1 MDASFPF
8 VARHG
13 RYDIPFGRRK
23 LDYIVRETN
32 PSGRMMW
39 MKNILEI
46 ISRSFLPCVENARFV
61 QPVVFVL
68 EKVRYRIHTHTHTHG
83 NALFAFQRY

>member
-1 MDASFPF
+1 
-8 VARHG
+8 
-13 RYDIPFGRRK
+13 
-23 LDYIVRETN
+23 
-32 PSGRMMW
+32 

-68 EKVRYRIHTHTHTHG
+68 EKVRYRIHTHTHTHTG
-83 NALFAFQRY
+83 TRYSRFNVIND